1 MDNMEVQLKEIEENM
16 EGLSA
21 NAMLELKKSPG
32 SENGTGLLQIVI
44 VVRAAEIY
52 EKITGEKA

>member
-21 NAMLELKKSPG
+21 NAMVKLKQSLG
-32 SENGTGLLQIVI
+32 SENGTGPLQIVTPMK
-44 VVRAAEIY
+44 VAEIY
-52 EKITGEKA
+52 EKITGENA